1 MPYEKVLDIG
11 AGKGIDLT
19 IAKNVNIIDLENKLD
34 VSNLSL
40 MLKTD
45 LSKWLS

>member
-19 IAKNVNIIDLENKLD
+19 IAKNVNHSSKLYA
-34 VSNLSL
+34 
-40 MLKTD
+40 LKY
-45 LSKWLS
+45 